1 MFLDLFSSKPF
12 IKQKMSDEIEL
23 VPKLYH
29 LVNVFSEII
38 AYDQNKNIV
47 EKRYGDLL
55 ISILNTIGSMCQN
68 DLLISENKFET
79 GEIEESATALKY
91 R

>member
-29 LVNVFSEII
+29 LVNVFSEIV
-38 AYDQNKNIV
+38 AFDENKNIV
-47 EKRYGDLL
+47 EKSYGDLL
-55 ISILNTIGSMCQN
+55 ISILNTIG
-68 DLLISENKFET
+68 
-79 GEIEESATALKY
+79 
-91 R
+91 

>member
-29 LVNVFSEII
+29 LVNVFSEIV
-38 AYDQNKNIV
+38 AFDENKNIV
-47 EKRYGDLL
+47 EK
-55 ISILNTIGSMCQN
+55 S
-68 DLLISENKFET
+68 
-79 GEIEESATALKY
+79 
-91 R
+91 